1 MFTDQLRYQI
11 TDTESDFKPEK
22 KKKYRW
28 TWCTEQRGP
37 PTYHTTT
44 GDQLISKMKK
54 RQRLQWFFFG
64 AQKIRCVFQKKK
76 DKTTLSLVKV
86 KRTLCQAFWPSKT
99 EISSTTQI
107 QKNVCS
113 YHTYSILL
121 PTFVWIICCWVN
133 QDDVVNSSQAQW
145 ELCHYF

>member
-1 MFTDQLRYQI
+1 MFTAQLHYQV

-22 KKKYRW
+22 KKKECRL

-107 QKNVCS
+107 QKMFVP
-113 YHTYSILL
+113 TIPILYYYQHL
-121 PTFVWIICCWVN
+121 YESFVVEWIKMM
-133 QDDVVNSSQAQW
+133 
-145 ELCHYF
+145 